1 MKQIK
6 KILVLMVSFS
16 FFQVMEANAQDADP
30 EYVKVTL
37 ERADKIVQTLDI
49 SDEEKKERV
58 KQTIAKEYRDLS
70 ALQDKQSARLE
81 AEKKALKDNPEK
93 WERKKLSLENKSQK
107 ELDRLR
113 KSFLTSLKKD
123 LNEGQITAVK
133 DGLTYNV
140 APNTYQVYVEMLPE
154 LTTDQKEFVQKNLV
168 EAREHAFMAGSSK
181 DKHAWFGKYKGRIN
195 NYLAAE
201 GYNLKE
207 ASEIMEAKMREK
219 NQ

>member
-1 MKQIK
+1 MKNIRN
-6 KILVLMVSFS
+6 ILVLIVSFS
-16 FFQVMEANAQDADP
+16 FFQIMEANAQDADP

-37 ERADKIVQTLDI
+37 ERADKIVQSLDI

-70 ALQDKQSARLE
+70 ALQDKQAARLE

-93 WERKKLSLENKSQK
+93 WEKKELSLENKSQK
-107 ELDRLR
+107 ELDKLR

-123 LNEGQITAVK
+123 LTESQITAVK

-195 NYLAAE
+195 NYLAGE